1 MSKYLPNYIV
11 DKEYEVPC
19 RGNEAAIYIRTD
31 TDKQLCMCAE
41 IGRERERERTGSCF
55 ALPLLAALMV
65 GVCEA
70 QLVHDYRKFHV
81 QTWRQ

>member
-41 IGRERERERTGSCF
+41 IGRERERENGKLFCTASFSSTNGGC
-55 ALPLLAALMV
+55 M
-65 GVCEA
+65 
-70 QLVHDYRKFHV
+70 
-81 QTWRQ
+81 